1 MMLIHVGSKGRV
13 SSLYVSLNCFERH
26 LLCEPIHL
34 ICRVRRRPIHGLLER
49 IHRHSGQLDVTFAR
63 LTVLQLLDVARLQ
76 SETVEI
82 GKLGRIAE
90 LSDCEIAG
98 KLAKRIDV
106 GSKLEIFFGG
116 RLHIHGAEYKH
127 LIRRARFH
135 YFCNRLPVANRCN
148 LIIFQP
154 NMVAKELNGSTFC
167 ALEAGRWTKESKS
180 RARNNLGNR
189 ILTSIVLGIPFIF
202 ISCPTRGKQATTE
215 DRGWKQKAT
224 ALQKRW
230 TFEKQSV
237 HCSRERCPQEQARL
251 QDRQSQTHL
260 ELQGWGPLR
269 KGPRMEVRV

>member
-1 MMLIHVGSKGRV
+1 M
-13 SSLYVSLNCFERH
+13 YVSLNCFERH

-49 IHRHSGQLDVTFAR
+49 IHRLSGQLDVTFAR

-106 GSKLEIFFGG
+106 RSKLEIFFGG

-135 YFCNRLPVANRCN
+135 YFCNRFSVANRCN

-154 NMVAKELNGSTFC
+154 NMVAKEFEWLDV
-167 ALEAGRWTKESKS
+167 L
-180 RARNNLGNR
+180 R
-189 ILTSIVLGIPFIF
+189 IGGGKMDK
-202 ISCPTRGKQATTE
+202 GKQ
-215 DRGWKQKAT
+215 KQG
-224 ALQKRW
+224 
-230 TFEKQSV
+230 E
-237 HCSRERCPQEQARL
+237 EQPWES
-251 QDRQSQTHL
+251 DSN
-260 ELQGWGPLR
+260 
-269 KGPRMEVRV
+269 

>member
-34 ICRVRRRPIHGLLER
+34 ICRVRCRPIHGLLER
-49 IHRHSGQLDVTFAR
+49 IHRLSGQLDVTFAR

-98 KLAKRIDV
+98 KLAKRINV

-135 YFCNRLPVANRCN
+135 YFCNRLSVANRN
-148 LIIFQP
+148 GKA
-154 NMVAKELNGSTFC
+154 VAKVMESRTPDEVFVFGSVYVQST
-167 ALEAGRWTKESKS
+167 
-180 RARNNLGNR
+180 
-189 ILTSIVLGIPFIF
+189 P
-202 ISCPTRGKQATTE
+202 
-215 DRGWKQKAT
+215 
-224 ALQKRW
+224 
-230 TFEKQSV
+230 EKYLKLASDID
-237 HCSRERCPQEQARL
+237 A
-251 QDRQSQTHL
+251 
-260 ELQGWGPLR
+260 LR
-269 KGPRMEVRV
+269 KLPSYLAIRKF